1 MRSCLCARTR
11 RPRSSDVAATRLMV
25 GSSAV
30 ARPTRGEARR
40 GGGGRVDDEDDD
52 DGAPSSSAADTL
64 APKTHLRA
72 RHLHVAGLL
81 QRLARPLRHGC
92 CGGAAEAREREE
104 QRGKGGGEGEEG
116 VARPALCFARARGC
130 GFRAVRKGVPH
141 GVAVVRV
148 CADLRLRG
156 QMSLRC
162 ACLGAG
168 ARGLVARLWGT
179 GAGRRAARY
188 RLALPAALAKRTER
202 GRVFKSKT
210 TALQHE

>member
-1 MRSCLCARTR
+1 VPLRAHATAQVERRRRHALDGGLVGRRPTDTR
-11 RPRSSDVAATRLMV
+11 RGAK
-25 GSSAV
+25 
-30 ARPTRGEARR
+30 
-40 GGGGRVDDEDDD
+40 GGGRARRRR
-52 DGAPSSSAADTL
+52 GRRRRCPLLLSSRHAGTKNAPPCAPSSRRRPPPAPRQAASTWL
-64 APKTHLRA
+64 LR
-72 RHLHVAGLL
+72 RRG
-81 QRLARPLRHGC
+81 RSPGE
-92 CGGAAEAREREE
+92 GGAAR
-104 QRGKGGGEGEEG
+104 QGGGEGEEG